1 MRIIAGSRRGMTLFA
16 PTHQGTRP
24 TESRVKENLFNLLGD
39 VFRGRK
45 VLDAF
50 AGSGALGLEALSRGA
65 KSAVFYEKDKKTFDV
80 LRKNLEKARFQDQSS
95 LRKKDMRHLFQ
106 GEEEFDLVFL
116 DPPYQGGDY
125 EEILK
130 KLRGHLHEGALIVVE
145 RSVHEPL
152 DYPEG
157 YELLKS
163 RRYRETVVE
172 IGKYIGHESDLCREF

>member
-1 MRIIAGSRRGMTLFA
+1 MRIIAGSRRGMTLYA
-16 PTHQGTRP
+16 PKHQDTRP
-24 TESRVKENLFNLLGD
+24 TEARVKENLFNLLGD
-39 VFRGRK
+39 VCRGRR

-65 KSAVFYEKDKKTFDV
+65 KTAVFYEKDKRTFDV
-80 LRKNLEKARFQDQSS
+80 LRKNVEKARFQEESS
-95 LRKKDMRHLFQ
+95 LRQKNVRSLFQ

-116 DPPYQGGDY
+116 DPPYRGGDY
-125 EEILK
+125 EEILQS
-130 KLRGHLHEGALIVVE
+130 LRLHLQKGALIVVE

-152 DYPEG
+152 EYPEG

-163 RRYRETVVE
+163 RCYRETVVE